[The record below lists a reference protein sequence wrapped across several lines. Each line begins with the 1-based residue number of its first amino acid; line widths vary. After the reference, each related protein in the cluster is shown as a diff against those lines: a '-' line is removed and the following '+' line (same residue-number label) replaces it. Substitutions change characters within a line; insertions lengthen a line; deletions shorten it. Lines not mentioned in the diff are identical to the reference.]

1 MRNYLITC
9 IVLALSFT
17 LSAGEGLRRANVA
30 LPKRHGAGNFWLHNT
45 SFFNQ
50 FSEQRGGIS
59 ITKYGTPDGPVDM
72 DLENNAANIANKYRI
87 AGCLH
92 ITENWTTIEGKLEF

>member
-1 MRNYLITC
+1 M
-9 IVLALSFT
+9 AL
-17 LSAGEGLRRANVA
+17 

-59 ITKYGTPDGPVDM
+59 ITKYDGPVDM
-72 DLENNAANIANKYRI
+72 DLENNAADIVNKYRI
-87 AGCLH
+87 TGCHH